1 MLLPRSACRKRHSES
16 CAFFDK
22 CVKIDLVIKMIVKG
36 KRNREQVEIFS
47 IEEFVPAEH
56 LLRKIDSAVDFTHI
70 YDIVEDLYCA
80 DNGRPSIDP
89 VVIFKMVLI
98 QHLYGIPSL
107 RRTVEEIKMN
117 VAYRWFLGYLM
128 NEEIPHFSTISYN
141 FKHRYTEKTIEEI
154 FYWIL
159 DEINNAGYLSPEA
172 VFVDGTHIK
181 ANANLKKA
189 VKKAVPQAAKTY
201 EKQLMEEINEDRE
214 DHDKNPFDG
223 ANPPKEKEITQS
235 TTDPES
241 GVFHKG
247 EHKKCFAYTA
257 QTGCDKNGYV
267 MDVTVNPGNVHD
279 SVAFDG
285 LYERLTDKSP
295 EIKTIVADAGY
306 KTPWIS
312 KRILDDRRIPVLPYK
327 RPMSKKGFFK
337 PHEYV
342 YDKYYDCVICPEN
355 QVLNYATTNRD
366 GYREF
371 KSKWYIC
378 KDCPS
383 RHLCTENAKFEKTV
397 AKHIWSDYLET
408 VEDIRHTPEYRKL
421 YDRRKETIERVFADA
436 KEKYAMRYTPYRGL
450 TQVTNWVRL
459 KFAAMNLK
467 KYALHR
473 WKRSHQYTLSA
484 LFFSLFHLFKNLT
497 LNPSLI

>member
-1 MLLPRSACRKRHSES
+1 MQKQTGYTLSAQPVEKAQFYW
-16 CAFFDK
+16 AF
-22 CVKIDLVIKMIVKG
+22 CCIYGKIEMVIKMIVKS
-36 KRNREQVEIFS
+36 RENREQVEIFS
-47 IEEFVPAEH
+47 IEEFVPSDH

-128 NEEIPHFSTISYN
+128 HEQIPHFSTISYN
-141 FKHRYTEKTIEEI
+141 FKHRYTEKTIERI

-159 DEINNAGYLSPEA
+159 SEINQAGYLSPEA

-201 EKQLMEEINEDRE
+201 EKQLMEEINEDRDE
-214 DHDKNPFDG
+214 HGKKPFG
-223 ANPPKEKEITQS
+223 GSKPPADKEISQS

-285 LYERLTDKSP
+285 LYEKLVEKNP
-295 EIKTIVADAGY
+295 EIKAIVADAGY

-312 KRILDDRRIPVLPYK
+312 KRVLDDGRIPVLPYK
-327 RPMSKKGFFK
+327 RPMGKKDFFK
-337 PHEYV
+337 PYEYV

-355 QVLNYATTNRD
+355 QVLDYATTNRE
-366 GYREF
+366 GYKEF
-371 KSKWYIC
+371 KSKGYIC
-378 KDCPS
+378 KSCPS
-383 RHLCTENAKFEKTV
+383 KHLCTENAKFEKTV
-397 AKHIWSDYLET
+397 TKHIWSDYLET
-408 VEDIRHTPEYRKL
+408 VEDIRHTPEYKAL
-421 YDRRKETIERVFADA
+421 YERRKETIERVFADA
-436 KEKYAMRYTPYRGL
+436 KEKHAMRYTPYRGL
-450 TQVTNWVRL
+450 TQVSNWVRL

-467 KYALHR
+467 KYAIHS
-473 WKRSHQYTLSA
+473 WKATHPHDFFYFFYCFPL
-484 LFFSLFHLFKNLT
+484 LFST
-497 LNPSLI
+497 I

>member
-1 MLLPRSACRKRHSES
+1 MRVY
-16 CAFFDK
+16 DK
-22 CVKIDLVIKMIVKG
+22 IEAVIKMIEKH
-36 KRNREQVEIFS
+36 RENREQVEIFS
-47 IEEFVPAEH
+47 IEEFVPSEH
-56 LLRKIDSAVDFTHI
+56 LLRKIDRAVDFTHI
-70 YDIVEDLYCA
+70 YEIVEDLYCLE
-80 DNGRPSIDP
+80 NGRPSIDP
-89 VVIFKMVLI
+89 VVLFKMVLI

-128 NEEIPHFSTISYN
+128 HEQIPHFSTISYN

-159 DEINNAGYLSPEA
+159 DEINSAGCLSPEA

-201 EKQLMEEINEDRE
+201 EKQLMEEINNDRE
-214 DHDKNPFDG
+214 KHDKKPFDETK
-223 ANPPKEKEITQS
+223 PPKDKEISQS

-267 MDVTVNPGNVHD
+267 MEVTVNPGNVHD

-285 LYERLTDKSP
+285 LYDRLAKKNP
-295 EIKTIVADAGY
+295 EIKRVIADAGY

-312 KRILDDRRIPVLPYK
+312 KRILDDGRIPVLPYK
-327 RPMSKKGFFK
+327 RPMSKKDFFK
-337 PHEYV
+337 PYEYV

-355 QVLNYATTNRD
+355 QVLSYVTTNRE

-371 KSKWYIC
+371 KSKGYIC
-378 KDCPS
+378 KNCLS
-383 RHLCTENAKFEKTV
+383 RHMCTENAKFEKTV

-408 VEDIRHTPEYRKL
+408 VENIRHTPEYKKL
-421 YDRRKETIERVFADA
+421 YEQRKETIERVFADA
-436 KEKYAMRYTPYRGL
+436 KEKHAMRYTPYRGL
-450 TQVTNWVRL
+450 SQVTNWVRL
-459 KFAAMNLK
+459 KFATMNLK
-467 KYALHR
+467 KYAIHK
-473 WKRSHQYTLSA
+473 WKATQPYGFLT
-484 LFFSLFHLFKNLT
+484 LFHSVPAILKN
-497 LNPSLI
+497 

>member
-1 MLLPRSACRKRHSES
+1 MSKKSSNHW
-16 CAFFDK
+16 AFCHIYGIIK
-22 CVKIDLVIKMIVKG
+22 SVIKMIVKQ
-36 KRNREQVEIFS
+36 RENREQVEIFS
-47 IEEFVPAEH
+47 IEEFVPADH
-56 LLRKIDSAVDFTHI
+56 LLRKIDSAIDFTHI

-98 QHLYGIPSL
+98 QHLYGLPSL

-128 NEEIPHFSTISYN
+128 NEPIPHFSTISYN
-141 FKHRYTEKTIEEI
+141 FKHRYTEQTIEEI

-159 DEINNAGYLSPEA
+159 KEISKAGYLSPEA
-172 VFVDGTHIK
+172 VFIDGTHIK
-181 ANANLKKA
+181 ANANMKKV
-189 VKKAVPQAAKTY
+189 VKKAVPQAARIY
-201 EKQLMEEINEDRE
+201 EEQLMEEINEDRE
-214 DHDKNPFDG
+214 NHGKKPFDG
-223 ANPPKEKEITQS
+223 TKAKEEKTINES

-285 LYERLTDKSP
+285 LYERLIEKNP
-295 EIKTIVADAGY
+295 EIEAVVMDAGY

-312 KRILDDRRIPVLPYK
+312 KRVLDDKRIPVLPYK
-327 RPMSKKGFFK
+327 RPMGKLDYFK
-337 PHEYV
+337 PYEYV

-355 QVLNYATTNRD
+355 QVLSYATTNRE

-371 KSKWYIC
+371 KSKTYIC
-378 KDCPS
+378 ESCPS
-383 RHLCTENAKFEKTV
+383 RYKCTENSKCEKTV
-397 AKHIWSDYLET
+397 TKHIWSDYLEK
-408 VEDIRHTPEYRKL
+408 VEDIRYTPTYKEMYE
-421 YDRRKETIERVFADA
+421 RRKETIERVFADA
-436 KEKYAMRYTPYRGL
+436 KEKHAMRYTPYRGL
-450 TQVTNWVRL
+450 SQVTNWVRL

-467 KYALHR
+467 KYAVHR
-473 WKRSHQYTLSA
+473 WKRLNTPVPSPD
-484 LFFSLFHLFKNLT
+484 FSLLFNFLFYFKFKT
-497 LNPSLI
+497 LKLS